1 MAFRSPST
9 PSARRNAR
17 PVACT
22 KLWVTRGA
30 LGRLVMM
37 GALVGLG
44 TPLECCSEGDSFWS
58 DLDDPRRARHPAPV
72 RTLPPNCL
80 ACPGAGGAWCLTC
93 APLPR
98 FPEQAHASCR
108 PWDPHLPLR
117 QPLPSAAGR
126 GASPSPPPCRLA
138 ERLETEAPSEPAACP
153 APALESRVWAACA
166 GHVLWAR
173 GARYGM
179 RSAFVS
185 RQRSEPLA
193 TCPQKKMG
201 EIEKLNLTKKEASVR
216 KVFQNCLRTRS

>member
-1 MAFRSPST
+1 MSVRHRAVRLPRRNRPPRALRTSTALPGRPYGPSPPLRHMAFRSPST

-22 KLWVTRGA
+22 KLWVMRGA

-80 ACPGAGGAWCLTC
+80 ACPGAGDAWCLTC

-108 PWDPHLPLR
+108 PWGPHLPLR

-126 GASPSPPPCRLA
+126 CESQ
-138 ERLETEAPSEPAACP
+138 P
-153 APALESRVWAACA
+153 APLQV
-166 GHVLWAR
+166 G
-173 GARYGM
+173 
-179 RSAFVS
+179 
-185 RQRSEPLA
+185 
-193 TCPQKKMG
+193 
-201 EIEKLNLTKKEASVR
+201 
-216 KVFQNCLRTRS
+216 